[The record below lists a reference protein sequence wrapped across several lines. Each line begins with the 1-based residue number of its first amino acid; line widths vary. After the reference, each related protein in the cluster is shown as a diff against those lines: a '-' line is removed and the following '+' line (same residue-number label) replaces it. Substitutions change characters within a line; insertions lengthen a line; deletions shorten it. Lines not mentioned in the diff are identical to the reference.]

1 MGLTVNGEPGNLRR
15 DHKSS
20 HRFVGATLC
29 MLLSVVTS
37 SLLFGADEKTTGRLI
52 VEDVLARPGKPAMLK
67 ARLVQDGLLG
77 ATGLGGET
85 IRFVV
90 MGQHVGTTLTGGDGR
105 AFLEY
110 KTQMR
115 GNHPIVGEV
124 EPSPRVNAVTGLGNY
139 ASWERRKPILF
150 VDVVTLFKAGEGGAV
165 LLPALPMFNVATWG
179 EPDEDAPGELRKLGK
194 FYFNIIYLLRGD
206 KGNLETLRAWLK
218 TSEFPPGIVRAIPPG
233 SAKLLALIE
242 QLKEGGWD
250 NIEAGIGQTKEF
262 ADTLVKIR
270 IKAVIFP
277 DPSKKEKFPRRAKI
291 VTEWKK
297 VRKHL

>member
-1 MGLTVNGEPGNLRR
+1 MNKQIAYCNKRFRVAPGFIAASLGVLLCVC
-15 DHKSS
+15 SS
-20 HRFVGATLC
+20 
-29 MLLSVVTS
+29 SP
-37 SLLFGADEKTTGRLI
+37 LFAADEKTTGRLI
-52 VEDVLARPGKPAMLK
+52 VDDVLARPGKPAMLK

-77 ATGLGGET
+77 VTGLGGET

-90 MGQHVGTTLTGGDGR
+90 MGQHVGTALTGGDGR

-124 EPSPRVNAVTGLGNY
+124 ESSPRVNAVTGFGNY

-150 VDVVTLFKAGEGGAV
+150 VDVVTLFKAGDGGAL
-165 LLPALPMFNVATWG
+165 LLPALPMFIAAKWG
-179 EPDEDAPGELRKLGK
+179 EPDEDAPRELTKLGK
-194 FYFNIIYLLRGD
+194 FYYNIVYLLRGD

-218 TSEFPPGIVRAIPPG
+218 TFEFPPGIARVIQPG
-233 SAKLLALIE
+233 PAKLLAFIE

-250 NIEAGIGQTKEF
+250 HIEAGIGQTKGF
-262 ADTLVKIR
+262 ADTLVKNR
-270 IKAVIFP
+270 IKAVIFS

-291 VTEWKK
+291 ISTWKE

>member
-1 MGLTVNGEPGNLRR
+1 MNKQMAYCKKRVRVAPC
-15 DHKSS
+15 
-20 HRFVGATLC
+20 FFAATLG
-29 MLLSVVTS
+29 LLLCVFS
-37 SLLFGADEKTTGRLI
+37 SSPLFAANEKTTGRLI
-52 VEDVLARPGKPAMLK
+52 VDDVLARPGKPAMLK

-77 ATGLGGET
+77 VTGLGGET

-90 MGQHVGTTLTGGDGR
+90 MGQHVGTALTGGDGR

-115 GNHPIVGEV
+115 GNHPINGEV
-124 EPSPRVNAVTGLGNY
+124 EPSPRVNAATGLGNY

-165 LLPALPMFNVATWG
+165 LLPALPMFNAVKWG
-179 EPDEDAPGELRKLGK
+179 EPDEDAPGELTKLGK

-218 TSEFPPGIVRAIPPG
+218 TSEFPPGITRVIQPG
-233 SAKLLALIE
+233 PAKLLVFIE

-250 NIEAGIGQTKEF
+250 NIEAGIGQTKGF
-262 ADTLVKIR
+262 ADTLVKNR

-277 DPSKKEKFPRRAKI
+277 NPSKKEKFPRRAKI
-291 VTEWKK
+291 VSTWKE

>member
-1 MGLTVNGEPGNLRR
+1 MHISYFHTRVRVAPW
-15 DHKSS
+15 
-20 HRFVGATLC
+20 FFAATLG
-29 MLLSVVTS
+29 LLLCVCS
-37 SLLFGADEKTTGRLI
+37 SLPIFAADEKTTGRLI
-52 VEDVLARPGKPAMLK
+52 VDDVLARPGKPAMLK

-77 ATGLGGET
+77 VTGLGGET

-90 MGQHVGTTLTGGDGR
+90 MGQHVGTALTGGDGR

-139 ASWERRKPILF
+139 AAWERRKPLLL

-165 LLPALPMFNVATWG
+165 LLPALPMFNAAKWG
-179 EPDEDAPGELRKLGK
+179 EPDEDAPGELTKLGT
-194 FYFNIIYLLRGD
+194 FYFNIVYLLRGD

-218 TSEFPPGIVRAIPPG
+218 TSEFPPGIARVIQPG
-233 SAKLLALIE
+233 SAKLLAFID

-250 NIEAGIGQTKEF
+250 TIEAGIGQTKEF
-262 ADTLVKIR
+262 ADTLVKNR